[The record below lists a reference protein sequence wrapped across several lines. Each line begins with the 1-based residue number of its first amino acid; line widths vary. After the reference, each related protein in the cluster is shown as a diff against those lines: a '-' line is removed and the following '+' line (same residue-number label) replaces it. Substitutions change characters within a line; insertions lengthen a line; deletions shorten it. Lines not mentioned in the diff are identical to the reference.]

1 MPGVLAINRQ
11 RLFATTAALV
21 NRSAFARVSSQQAIS
36 RLYSDNAASKG
47 GQVFEATEKTFEEK
61 VLQSSVPTIV
71 DFYASWCG
79 PCKMLGPIIEKSVRD
94 NGKVNLAKINVDE
107 NLSLASDY
115 SITSLPTVV
124 GFHKGEPV
132 AAFVGMRSPPAVN
145 EFIQGIVDKTEN

>member
-21 NRSAFARVSSQQAIS
+21 NRSAVARVSRQQPIS
-36 RLYSDNAASKG
+36 RLYSDNAPKG
-47 GQVFEATEKTFEEK
+47 GQVFEVTEKTFEEK
-61 VLQSSVPTIV
+61 VLQSPIPTIV

-79 PCKMLGPIIEKSVRD
+79 PCKMLGPIIEKSVKD

-124 GFHKGEPV
+124 GFHNGEPV
-132 AAFVGMRSPPAVN
+132 AAFVGMRAPPAVN
-145 EFIQGIVDKTEN
+145 EFIQSI

>member
-1 MPGVLAINRQ
+1 MSGVLAINRHK
-11 RLFATTAALV
+11 LFATTAALA
-21 NRSAFARVSSQQAIS
+21 NRSAARASRLQIS
-36 RLYSDNAASKG
+36 RLYSDNASKG
-47 GQVFEATEKTFEEK
+47 GRVFEATEKTFDEQ
-61 VLQSSVPTIV
+61 VLQSPIPTLV

-79 PCKMLGPIIEKSVRD
+79 PCKMLGPIIEKSVKD
-94 NGKVNLAKINVDE
+94 NGKVNLAKVNVDE

-145 EFIQGIVDKTEN
+145 EFIQDIVDKS